1 MFCFCGSITSLQD
14 IEGPFFIVSS
24 TYIVPVVSSF
34 WYRKRKCTTDAWRF
48 KTNHLSFLFG
58 DELGDLANG
67 NSLTLIT
74 EGESAEG
81 GVFGK
86 GLDTD
91 TGAVVAGDLQAG
103 DDAHT
108 LGGEARSLL

>member
-1 MFCFCGSITSLQD
+1 LNHA
-14 IEGPFFIVSS
+14 
-24 TYIVPVVSSF
+24 Y
-34 WYRKRKCTTDAWRF
+34 YLR
-48 KTNHLSFLFG
+48 TNHLSFLFG

-91 TGAVVAGDLQAG
+91 TGAVVAGNLQAG
-103 DDAHT
+103 DDAHA
-108 LGGEARSLL
+108 LSGETRCLL